1 MGDSIPILLVGDG
14 DAVTVGMEAIAE
26 DVAITVEEVASI
38 AVLIAWAVVPLTADV
53 VLIMVVVIDGVEE
66 EVIDGVE
73 EDMVSFPSVNEN
85 TSCMV
90 VWVFSV
96 ILHRHV
102 GLYYSCRKNETRPL
116 CLGNNNFSSFCPNQS
131 NMHSTTMYVS
141 NV

>member
-1 MGDSIPILLVGDG
+1 MHESQIPILLEGDG

-85 TSCMV
+85 RIYHA
-90 VWVFSV
+90 W
-96 ILHRHV
+96 
-102 GLYYSCRKNETRPL
+102 
-116 CLGNNNFSSFCPNQS
+116 
-131 NMHSTTMYVS
+131 
-141 NV
+141 